1 MEVVFT
7 NKIDEIDLEK
17 LMDIYEESN
26 WENIQKAYNLVGG
39 LNNFY
44 ENEKIYQIY
53 KDAYISYLKDDFF
66 ANKENYLIILKDKDT
81 YLSALRL
88 HYRKDYYLIE
98 ALETN
103 PNFRNKGY
111 GERLMSEVLKA
122 FPYRTVF
129 RSEVAISN
137 EKSLGLHKKLG
148 FKIIEKNE
156 NNLVLSMES
165 D

>member
-1 MEVVFT
+1 MEIVIT
-7 NKIDEIDLEK
+7 NDIDRIDFEK

-26 WENIQKAYNLVGG
+26 CENIQKAYKIADG
-39 LNNFY
+39 LDDFY
-44 ENEKIYQIY
+44 EKEKIYKIY
-53 KDAYISYLKDDFF
+53 KDSYISYLKNEFL
-66 ANKENYLIILKDKDT
+66 ANKENYLVILKDKDV
-81 YLSALRL
+81 YLSGLRL

-122 FPYRTVF
+122 FPYKTVF

-148 FKIIEKNE
+148 FKIIEKIE
-156 NNLVLSMES
+156 NNLVLYMES